1 VGTAWTIARGQ
12 TGWPP
17 RLSSVPDPPEKLRV
31 RGALGAAGERRVA
44 IVGSRRTDAYGRDL
58 AGEIAGELARAG
70 VCIVSGGA
78 EGIDAAAHEG
88 ALEVGGR
95 TIAVLGTGVDVVY
108 PAAHRSLFER
118 IVASGGAL
126 VSEYEDGAPGER
138 WTFPR
143 RNRIVS
149 GMSEAVVVVRA
160 GTKSGA
166 LITAAWARRQG
177 IPVLAVP
184 GDLREEGSAGPVS
197 LLRGGARVAA
207 NARDVLEILGMSGQ
221 LEMPLAPA
229 VGSPHRSALAG
240 ARSGRAGGGP
250 ELSGDEAAA
259 LGALGG
265 EPRHVDEVAR
275 AAGLASGAALAALL
289 ALELRGLCEQ
299 RASHYFLRS
308 R

>member
-1 VGTAWTIARGQ
+1 MAWTIVRGQ
-12 TGWPP
+12 AGWPP
-17 RLSSVPDPPEKLRV
+17 RLSCIPDPPERLRV
-31 RGALGAAGERRVA
+31 RGTLGVAGERRVA
-44 IVGSRRTDAYGRDL
+44 IVGSRQTDTYGRDL
-58 AGEIAGELARAG
+58 AGEIAGDLAREG
-70 VCIVSGGA
+70 VCVVSGGA

-88 ALEVGGR
+88 ALGAGGR
-95 TIAVLGTGVDVVY
+95 TIAVFGTGIDVVY

-160 GTKSGA
+160 GAKSGA

-177 IPVLAVP
+177 VPVLAVP

-207 NARDVLEILGMSGQ
+207 SARDVLEVLGMSGQ
-221 LEMPLAPA
+221 LEMPLAA
-229 VGSPHRSALAG
+229 AADRC
-240 ARSGRAGGGP
+240 P
-250 ELSGDEAAA
+250 EPGGDEAAA
-259 LGALGG
+259 LGALGR

-275 AAGLASGAALAALL
+275 AAGLASGTTLAALL

-299 RASHYFLRS
+299 RAGHYFLRS

>member
-1 VGTAWTIARGQ
+1 M
-12 TGWPP
+12 
-17 RLSSVPDPPEKLRV
+17 LRV
-31 RGALGAAGERRVA
+31 RGSLGEAEERRVA
-44 IVGSRRTDAYGRDL
+44 VVGSRQTDAYGRDL
-58 AGEIAGELARAG
+58 AAEIAGDLARAG
-70 VCIVSGGA
+70 VCVVSGGA

-88 ALEVGGR
+88 ALSAGGR

-108 PAAHRSLFER
+108 PAAHRPLFER
-118 IVASGGAL
+118 ILASGGAL
-126 VSEYEDGAPGER
+126 VSEYEDGARGER

-160 GTKSGA
+160 GAKSGA

-177 IPVLAVP
+177 VPVLAVP

-207 NARDVLEILGMSGQ
+207 SARDVFEVLGMSGQ
-221 LEMPLAPA
+221 LEMQLATNASAPA
-229 VGSPHRSALAG
+229 R
-240 ARSGRAGGGP
+240 ARSGRAADVCP

-259 LGALGG
+259 LAALGR
-265 EPRHVDEVAR
+265 EPRHVDEVGR
-275 AAGLASGAALAALL
+275 ASGLASGAALAALL
-289 ALELRGLCEQ
+289 ALELHGLCEQ
-299 RASHYFLRS
+299 RAGQYFLRS